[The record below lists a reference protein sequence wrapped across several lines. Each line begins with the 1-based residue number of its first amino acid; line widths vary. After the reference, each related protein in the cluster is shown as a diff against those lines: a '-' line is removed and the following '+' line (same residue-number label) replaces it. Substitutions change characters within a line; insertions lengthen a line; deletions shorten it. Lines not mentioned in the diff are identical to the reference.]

1 MSNNPI
7 SAQELL
13 DKLDAAKK
21 LTRRE
26 QVRDRLSVSRHR
38 FQDDDRLRDGHIT
51 QGLLDRPVLAIIQV
65 VEGEEVV
72 AELKA
77 LKRGTPRENISSTLE
92 YYSIAAECIIDTH
105 GKGEHISKLSL
116 AMEPYRTENLAY
128 RLLEQCVLVWD
139 LLAEYDASVE
149 GQELRFMS
157 EALRLSESYHKMMVS
172 LIERDSLSRLKEGA
186 QLRAQDQQNS
196 PRRRQSMRLVRKY
209 IEKRQSR
216 KQGWKLSEIH
226 KYVKTNYVPDM
237 DEKPPSRNTLGD
249 WMSSAG
255 IDLSK

>member
-7 SAQELL
+7 LAQELL

-21 LTRRE
+21 LARRE

-38 FQDDDRLRDGHIT
+38 FQNDDRLRDGHIT
-51 QGLLDRPVLAIIQV
+51 QGLLDRPVLAIIQE

-116 AMEPYRTENLAY
+116 AMEPYRTEHLAY
-128 RLLEQCVLVWD
+128 RLIVQCILVWD

-149 GQELRFMS
+149 GQELKFMS
-157 EALRLSESYHKMMVS
+157 AALHLSEKYHKMMVS
-172 LIERDSLSRLKEGA
+172 LIERDSLNKQKDGA
-186 QLRAQDQQNS
+186 KTRAQDREHD
-196 PRRRQSMRLVRKY
+196 PRRQQSMKIARKY
-209 IEKRQSR
+209 IEQRQSR
-216 KQGWKLSEIH
+216 LQKCSYRGISE
-226 KYVKTNYVPDM
+226 YVRVNYVSDTG
-237 DEKPPSRNTLGD
+237 DKPPSRSLLTS
-249 WMSSAG
+249 WIKSEG
-255 IDLSK
+255 IEIN